1 MLAQPHRN
9 ALLRLFLLITRET
22 PARLSAAVLEKPLD
36 AFVTS
41 AGHAKV
47 TRVDRSREVE
57 AMILLVPMPKSAL
70 DDLDGLAW
78 LGKLPPHRASI
89 SLKVSGTG
97 IIGRVYVRVR
107 CVYRR
112 RKCKEPKSAENRR
125 NFVYTLFGSADGLQR
140 VVEVK

>member
-57 AMILLVPMPKSAL
+57 AMILLVPMPRSAL

-89 SLKVSGTG
+89 PKDTGERAEGTG
-97 IIGRVYVRVR
+97 R
-107 CVYRR
+107 
-112 RKCKEPKSAENRR
+112 
-125 NFVYTLFGSADGLQR
+125 TLQLVSVAADGENQFIGAFIGWELST
-140 VVEVK
+140 VLPPL